1 MQLTRNDIL
10 EKLKEIMQ
18 SMYDQAPAGL
28 AEVTEDTRLA
38 EGLGLNS
45 VGMLYMVII
54 IETSFGIRFDHME
67 LSNFR
72 TVGDVVSYIEEHQ
85 P

>member
-18 SMYDQAPAGL
+18 SMYDSVSPSFQNA
-28 AEVTEDTRLA
+28 TEETRLM

-45 VGMLYMVII
+45 VGLLYMVII
-54 IETSFGIRFDHME
+54 VEETFGIRFE
-67 LSNFR
+67 QVGNGNFQ
-72 TVGDVVSYIEEHQ
+72 TVGDVIDYIQ
-85 P
+85 GQLK